1 MDMIPKLS
9 TLVGGW
15 TRVVNVLGSTKQNSY
30 AITGAL
36 NSGQTSKSQSYKLTD
51 AHINEIATDAG
62 TKDFL
67 LICAGEVE
75 FGKFAS
81 VFAQFLDWG
90 CLYVLHTLSL
100 PACLPASLLHVPT
113 CLPPCIFI
121 ALSVSLA
128 LWFRYAWHGRNVFR
142 VAHRCRAYHPVT
154 RANGWTSKRNAGGW
168 KMDRNVDG
176 KYDCDANRGGY
187 IFADYPPKPLYGGA
201 QCGSGHHMGLSL
213 ACH

>member
-81 VFAQFLDWG
+81 VFA
-90 CLYVLHTLSL
+90 
-100 PACLPASLLHVPT
+100 
-113 CLPPCIFI
+113 
-121 ALSVSLA
+121 
-128 LWFRYAWHGRNVFR
+128 
-142 VAHRCRAYHPVT
+142 
-154 RANGWTSKRNAGGW
+154 
-168 KMDRNVDG
+168 
-176 KYDCDANRGGY
+176 
-187 IFADYPPKPLYGGA
+187 
-201 QCGSGHHMGLSL
+201 
-213 ACH
+213 